1 MDIRKLLKPEK
12 ICIIG
17 ASEKTGFG
25 GDTCRNVIEYMKEG
39 SYYFVNPGRDQI
51 FGRPCF
57 KSVEEVPEAFDL
69 AVICTPQDTVEDLL
83 RRSREKG
90 AGAAV
95 VFASGYKEVGSP
107 EGKEKQRRLAELCGR
122 LGMALMGPNCA
133 GFVNYTDGIY
143 PFAFL
148 SESRD
153 RKGSVGVVS
162 QSGQICLS
170 LMDSPGMKFSYV
182 ISSGNS
188 AVAQMEDYLEFLV
201 EDDSTKVV
209 AMYLEGVNN
218 PGKFTA
224 CLKQAALKRK
234 PVVILKAGRSEKGR
248 RLAASHTGS
257 LSGADAVFDAVFKK
271 YGVIRVDDIE
281 ELLAV
286 SMLLSVLPVLPDR
299 RGIASMNLSGGETG
313 VCADVGQM
321 CGISYPDFSE
331 ATLTQLR
338 EQLPSYANPANP
350 LDMTATLSYDVQAYA
365 AALRTVMGDEN
376 VGLVAVGYT
385 LLEKIAD
392 PAICYMTEAIELVA
406 AEPGAKPMVMIPFV
420 ENTRNQ
426 EYARRLEHA
435 GVPVLPPTV
444 YAFKL
449 LKYLMDFAAYD
460 PERHCLSCSIPGPDR
475 GELRTALTEHES
487 KLFLG
492 NHGIEIPRELV
503 AGSLEEA
510 LGAAGEYGY
519 PLVLKIDSRD
529 ILHKSDAGCVKVGI
543 RDEEQLARAYE
554 EILSNARRFD
564 PAAQIGGVLVQEM
577 LEKGTEVIVGVNNDP
592 QFGPMVLC
600 GLGGVFVEIFK
611 DVSMAMAPVSREEAL
626 DMLRSLKGHRL
637 FEGYRGSAPLD
648 EMAAAS
654 LIVKVSQVAAE
665 EKDLLAE
672 LDINPVFVYESG
684 VAVADALVLKIND

>member
-1 MDIRKLLKPEK
+1 MDINKLLRPEK

-39 SYYFVNPGRDQI
+39 SYYFVNPGRSRI
-51 FGRPCF
+51 FGKPCY
-57 KSVEEVPEAFDL
+57 KSVEEVPGTFDL
-69 AVICTPQDTVEDLL
+69 VVICTPQGTVEDLL
-83 RRSREKG
+83 RRSKDRG
-90 AGAAV
+90 ASAAV

-107 EGKEKQRRLAELCGR
+107 EGRERQRQLSELCGR

-148 SESRD
+148 SESRE

-188 AVAQMEDYLEFLV
+188 AVVQMEDYLEFLV
-201 EDDSTKVV
+201 EDGSTKVV
-209 AMYLEGVNN
+209 AMYLEGVTN
-218 PGKFTA
+218 PEKFTE
-224 CLKQAALKRK
+224 CLKRAALKRK

-286 SMLLSVLPVLPDR
+286 SMMLSVLPSLPSC

-321 CGISYPDFSE
+321 YGITYPDFSDE
-331 ATLTQLR
+331 TLERLR

-350 LDMTATLSYDVQAYA
+350 LDMTASLSYDVQAYA
-365 AALRTVMGDEN
+365 GALRTVMNDEN

-406 AEPGAKPMVMIPFV
+406 AGPGAKPMVMIPFV

-426 EYARRLEHA
+426 EYAQRLERA

-444 YAFKL
+444 YAFKM
-449 LKYLMDFAAYD
+449 LKYLSDFAAYR
-460 PERHCLSCSIPGPDR
+460 PERHNLDSFIPESGR
-475 GELRTALTEHES
+475 GAEKTALTEHES
-487 KLFLG
+487 KLFLRE
-492 NHGIEIPRELV
+492 HGIRIPGEMV

-510 LGAAGEYGY
+510 LGAAGIYGY
-519 PLVLKIDSRD
+519 PLVMKIDSRD
-529 ILHKSDAGCVKVGI
+529 IMHKSDAGCVKVGI
-543 RDEEQLARAYE
+543 RNEQELAEAYG
-554 EILSNARRFD
+554 EILANARQYN
-564 PAAQIGGVLVQEM
+564 PNAAIGGVLVQEM
-577 LEKGTEVIVGVNNDP
+577 LGQGTEVIIGVNNDP
-592 QFGPMVLC
+592 QFGPMVMC

-611 DVSMAMAPVSREEAL
+611 DVSMRMAPVNTEEAL
-626 DMLRSLKGHRL
+626 EMLRSLKGYKL

-648 EMAAAS
+648 ETAAAE
-654 LIVKVSQVAAE
+654 LIVKVSQMAAE
-665 EKDLLAE
+665 EKDRLRE
-672 LDINPVFVYESG
+672 LDINPVFVYEKG
-684 VAVADALVLKIND
+684 VAVADALALM

>member
-25 GDTCRNVIEYMKEG
+25 GDTCRNVIEYMEEG
-39 SYYFVNPGRDQI
+39 SYYFVNPGRDQV

-57 KSVEEVPEAFDL
+57 KCVEDVPGTFDL
-69 AVICTPQDTVEDLL
+69 AVICTPRSTVEDLL
-83 RRSREKG
+83 IRSKDKG

-107 EGKEKQRRLAELCGR
+107 EGIENQRQLSELC
-122 LGMALMGPNCA
+122 LSLDMALMGPNCA
-133 GFVNYTDGIY
+133 GYANYTDGIY

-188 AVAQMEDYLEFLV
+188 AVVQMEDYLEFLV
-201 EDDSTKVV
+201 EDSSTKVV

-218 PGKFTA
+218 PEKFTA

-257 LSGADAVFDAVFKK
+257 LSGADTVYSAVFKK
-271 YGVIRVDDIE
+271 FGVIRVDDIE

-286 SMLLSVLPVLPDR
+286 SMILSILPSLPACP
-299 RGIASMNLSGGETG
+299 GIASMNLSGGETG

-321 CGISYPDFSE
+321 CKITFPDFSE
-331 ATLTQLR
+331 ETLARLR
-338 EQLPSYANPANP
+338 EQLPSYASPANP

-365 AALRTVMGDEN
+365 GVLRTVMQDEH

-406 AEPGAKPMVMIPFV
+406 AEPGAKPVVMIPFV
-420 ENTRNQ
+420 ENTRNK
-426 EYARRLEHA
+426 EYAQRLERA

-449 LKYLMDFAAYD
+449 LKYLMDFAAYNPD
-460 PERHCLSCSIPGPDR
+460 HHCLECSIPAPGRGGDR
-475 GELRTALTEHES
+475 RALTEHES
-487 KLFLG
+487 KLFLRE
-492 NHGIEIPRELV
+492 HGIDIPAELA
-503 AGSLEEA
+503 AGTLEEA
-510 LGAAGEYGY
+510 QKAAHSFGY

-529 ILHKSDAGCVKVGI
+529 IMHKSDAGCVKLGI
-543 RDEEQLARAYE
+543 QDDQQLAAAYQ
-554 EILSNARRFD
+554 EILSNARAYD
-564 PAAQIGGVLVQEM
+564 PQAEIGGVLVQEM
-577 LEKGTEVIVGVNNDP
+577 LEKGTELIVGINNDP
-592 QFGPMVLC
+592 QFGPMVMC

-611 DVSMAMAPVSREEAL
+611 DVSMGMAPVSRTEAL
-626 DMLRSLKGHRL
+626 NMLRSLKGYRL
-637 FEGYRGSAPLD
+637 FEGYRGRAPLD
-648 EMAAAS
+648 EEAVIQ
-654 LIVKVSQVAAE
+654 LIVEVSQMAAE
-665 EKDLLAE
+665 EKNKLAE
-672 LDINPVFVYESG
+672 LDINPVFVYERG
-684 VAVADALVLKIND
+684 VGVADALGVIYGK